1 MSAQYA
7 QALRTVTVDS
17 AATGGYTTALL
28 DEGSSSK
35 PVYFSNGVPIECGAS
50 LAVSITGNAV
60 SANKV
65 NHKLYFGVG
74 DSDDN
79 PLNLTFDGSENS
91 YLTLIAGTNISITRE
106 NDGDFPIGSTM
117 SSGGIAGFVINNTY
131 SLPTASSTTLG
142 GVKTGAAITDTTG
155 YTACAIKNGVI
166 YYKDTNSTYTLS
178 GLGGIGTISASG
190 TAPLTLSATKS
201 GTSVTMTGSVATA
214 TNSSLGVVTTNSTVT
229 STTDLIAC
237 PIINGIVYYKDTNT
251 TYTSLKNPSSL
262 TLKVN
267 SSSSALYTYD
277 GSAAKTLNIIAGS
290 NVSVTGTTAGNI
302 TIAATDTT
310 YSAATA
316 SAAGLMSA
324 SDKSKLDAITASADA
339 VSFSASLTS
348 GTQIGT
354 ITINGTATKIY
365 CQTNT
370 NTTYSAGTGIS
381 LSGTTFSNSGVRS
394 IATGSTNGTISV
406 NTNGTSANV
415 AVKGLGSNAYTS
427 TAYLPLTGGTLSG
440 AVNGTAFWANQATGE
455 NQVGV
460 GYKDGSLYF
469 WGNKSSGTAGI
480 WDSGSEAYIMQRN
493 TSTGGYTIYG
503 ESVYGA
509 VWNDY
514 AEFRATKE
522 EIEAGRVVVEN
533 GDDTLSLATERLM
546 PGANVVSD
554 TFGFAIGETE
564 ISKTPLAVS
573 GRALVY
579 TYEDR
584 GSYKPGDPVCSGP
597 NGTVS
602 KMTRKEVMQYP
613 DRMIGTVSAIP
624 NYDTWGTGNVE
635 VNGRIWIKIL

>member
-28 DEGSSSK
+28 DKGSSSK
-35 PVYFSNGVPIECGAS
+35 PVYFSNGVPVECGAS

-106 NDGDFPIGSTM
+106 NDGGFPIGSTM
-117 SSGGIAGFVINNTY
+117 SSGSIAGFVINNTY
-131 SLPTASSTTLG
+131 SLPTASSSTKG

-155 YTACAIKNGVI
+155 YTACAIKDGVI

-190 TAPLTLSATKS
+190 TAPLTLSASKS
-201 GTSVTMTGSVATA
+201 GTSATITGSVATA
-214 TNSSLGVVTTNSTVT
+214 GSSLGVVKTTSTVT
-229 STTDLIAC
+229 STSGLIAC
-237 PIINGIVYYKDTNT
+237 PIISGVVYYKDTNT
-251 TYTSLKNPSSL
+251 TYSSLKNPYSL
-262 TLKVN
+262 AVQYNGTA
-267 SSSSALYTYD
+267 SFSYD
-277 GSAAKTLNIIAGS
+277 GSSAKILNIKAGS
-290 NVSVTGTTAGNI
+290 NVTVSGDTSGNI
-302 TIAATDTT
+302 TIASTNTT
-310 YSAATA
+310 YSAATS

-365 CQTNT
+365 CETNT
-370 NTTYSAGTGIS
+370 NTDTKVTQSA
-381 LSGTTFSNSGVRS
+381 
-394 IATGSTNGTISV
+394 
-406 NTNGTSANV
+406 TSASNYRPIV
-415 AVKGLGSNAYTS
+415 LGYTNSSDTS
-427 TAYLPLTGGTLSG
+427 TLNTTVTGQTYVTTSLYVQPSTGTLY
-440 AVNGTAFWANQATGE
+440 AT
-455 NQVGV
+455 
-460 GYKDGSLYF
+460 
-469 WGNKSSGTAGI
+469 
-480 WDSGSEAYIMQRN
+480 
-493 TSTGGYTIYG
+493 
-503 ESVYGA
+503 SVYGA

-514 AEFRATKE
+514 AEYRATKE

-554 TFGFAIGETE
+554 TFGFAIGETDT
-564 ISKTPLAVS
+564 SKTPLAVS

-579 TYEDR
+579 PCEDR
-584 GSYKPGDPVCSGP
+584 DSYKPGDPVCSGP

-624 NYDTWGTGNVE
+624 DYDTWGTGNVE

>member
-7 QALRTVTVDS
+7 QALRTVAADSTV
-17 AATGGYTTALL
+17 AGGYTTALL

-201 GTSVTMTGSVATA
+201 GTSVTITGSVATA

-229 STTDLIAC
+229 SATDLIAC

-310 YSAATA
+310 YSA
-316 SAAGLMSA
+316 
-324 SDKSKLDAITASADA
+324 
-339 VSFSASLTS
+339 
-348 GTQIGT
+348 
-354 ITINGTATKIY
+354 
-365 CQTNT
+365 
-370 NTTYSAGTGIS
+370 GTGIS

-406 NTNGTSANV
+406 NTGGTSANV

-440 AVNGTAFWANQATGE
+440 AVNGTAFWGNQSTGE

-460 GYKDGSLYF
+460 SYNGGSLYF
-469 WGNKSSGTAGI
+469 WGNNSSGTAGI

-514 AEFRATKE
+514 AEYRATEE

-554 TFGFAIGETE
+554 TFGFAIGETDT
-564 ISKTPLAVS
+564 SKTPLAVS

-584 GSYKPGDPVCSGP
+584 NSYKPGDPVCSGP

-613 DRMIGTVSAIP
+613 DRMIGTVSSIP
-624 NYDTWGTGNVE
+624 DYDTWGTGNVE

>member
-7 QALRTVTVDS
+7 QALRTVVADSTV
-17 AATGGYTTALL
+17 AGGYTTALL

-106 NDGDFPIGSTM
+106 NDGGFPIGSTM
-117 SSGGIAGFVINNTY
+117 SSGSIAGFVINNTY

-201 GTSVTMTGSVATA
+201 GTSVTITGSVATA

-229 STTDLIAC
+229 SATDLIAC

-310 YSAATA
+310 YSA
-316 SAAGLMSA
+316 
-324 SDKSKLDAITASADA
+324 
-339 VSFSASLTS
+339 
-348 GTQIGT
+348 
-354 ITINGTATKIY
+354 
-365 CQTNT
+365 
-370 NTTYSAGTGIS
+370 GTGIS

-394 IATGSTNGTISV
+394 IATGSANGTISV
-406 NTNGTSANV
+406 NTGGTSANV

-440 AVNGTAFWANQATGE
+440 AVNGTAFWGNQSTGE

-460 GYKDGSLYF
+460 SYNGGSLYF
-469 WGNKSSGTAGI
+469 WGNNSSGTAGI

-514 AEFRATKE
+514 AEYRATEE

-554 TFGFAIGETE
+554 TFGFAIGETDT
-564 ISKTPLAVS
+564 SKTPLAVS

-584 GSYKPGDPVCSGP
+584 DSYKPGDPVCSGP

-602 KMTRKEVMQYP
+602 KMTRKEIMQYP

-624 NYDTWGTGNVE
+624 NYETWGTGNVE